1 MSQYVMETAAAKA
14 LSAYVVMK
22 GRRHVATVRA
32 FHGARCLVNVH
43 QDQDGIERCRKKS
56 KGVWMANEYGFQ
68 WSSASGYGYD
78 RLTAALGGLWI
89 DGHRLA
95 DHGTPGKIPPKGST
109 VFPAEYI
116 PPKGYRVTNW
126 SSELGGFLSC
136 YRLPGLEYLRD
147 IGYTVVQ
154 VL

>member
-1 MSQYVMETAAAKA
+1 MSHFVMETAAAKS
-14 LSAYVVMK
+14 LSAYAVMK

-32 FHGARCLVNVH
+32 WHGARCLVNVH
-43 QDQDGIERCRKKS
+43 QDQDAHQRCAAKS
-56 KGVWMANEYGFQ
+56 TTYDGSGYGFQ
-68 WSSASGYGYD
+68 WGSAGGSGYD
-78 RLTAALGGLWI
+78 RFTKALSGLWI
-89 DGHRLA
+89 DGHRMS
-95 DHGTPGKIPPKGST
+95 DHGEPGKIPPKGST
-109 VFPAEYI
+109 VFPADYI